1 MIPASALGRCRHC
14 QSRLSYNIFDH
25 PYCDRCDCIEVASV
39 CYHCGAAEWPVY
51 EEETVEL
58 SGFVHHL
65 WWWNCPACGE
75 WRVDFEHQE
84 MGSGNSRRLRARLAR
99 FVDHWRFAV
108 PFYLRRLFVTERE

>member
-1 MIPASALGRCRHC
+1 MLPS
-14 QSRLSYNIFDH
+14 
-25 PYCDRCDCIEVASV
+25 
-39 CYHCGAAEWPVY
+39 WPVY

-108 PFYLRRLFVTERE
+108 PFYLRRLFVTEQGVNPENPVIGRFRGLAQQSVAF